1 MTAPSIRIFGLPIS
15 KLSFAETVDRAYE
28 FLSDTKPHIIF
39 TPNPEIL
46 MSARKDEALHQ
57 LLAQADLLTPDGIG
71 VVYASKIMGDSVK
84 ERVPGFDTACALLER
99 IQNGEHSLYLLGGK
113 PGVADLAAENIK
125 AKYPNIR
132 ILGTHDG
139 YFNDAEPIVSEIARL
154 SPDLLFICLGS
165 PKQERFAVDYRNRLN
180 CKLMMGLGGSLDVF
194 AGTVKRAPVIFQRL
208 GLEWFYRLCKQPS
221 RIGRMMSLP
230 HFALVIVMNR
240 IMKGRVKNECES

>member
-1 MTAPSIRIFGLPIS
+1 MTTPNICIFGLPIS
-15 KLSFAETVDRAYE
+15 KLSFDETVERAYG
-28 FLSDTKPHIIF
+28 FLSDENPHIIF

-46 MSARKDEALHQ
+46 MAARNNEEMHR
-57 LLAQADLLTPDGIG
+57 LLSQADLLTPDGIG

-84 ERVPGFDTACALLER
+84 ERVSGFDIASALLKR

-125 AKYPNIR
+125 KQYPNIK

-139 YFNDAEPIVSEIARL
+139 YFTDAEPIVSEIADL
-154 SPDLLFICLGS
+154 APDLLFVCLGS
-165 PKQERFAVDYRNRLN
+165 PKQEQFAVDYRERLN

-194 AGTVKRAPVIFQRL
+194 AGTVKRAPVFFQKL

-221 RIGRMMSLP
+221 RFVRMLSLP
-230 HFALVIVMNR
+230 HFALIIIRDR
-240 IMKGRVKNECES
+240 ILKGRVNNER